1 MNNNIENKIEI
12 IKRGREHFIESV
24 KKWVLIDSQ
33 LKIVNEKTRKMRTMK
48 KNLTDEICNYMAE
61 NNLKNNKISISD
73 GELKIY
79 EKKEYTQLTFG
90 YIEKCLAEIIPEKT
104 NVEYIIN
111 YLKEKREI
119 TSSNDIRRTGEKTLS
134 LP

>member
-1 MNNNIENKIEI
+1 MNNNIENQMTKI
-12 IKRGREHFIESV
+12 KYSREQFIENV

-33 LKIVNEKTRKMRTMK
+33 LKIVNEKTRKMRTI
-48 KNLTDEICNYMAE
+48 KNGLTDEICIYMSE
-61 NNLKNNKISISD
+61 NNIKNNKISISD

-79 EKKEYTQLTFG
+79 EKKEYSQLTFG

-119 TSSNDIRRTGEKTLS
+119 TVSNDIRRNIEK
-134 LP
+134 P

>member
-1 MNNNIENKIEI
+1 MNNNIENQMTKI
-12 IKRGREHFIESV
+12 KYSREQFIENV

-33 LKIVNEKTRKMRTMK
+33 LKIVNEKTRKMRTI
-48 KNLTDEICNYMAE
+48 KNGLTDEICIYMTE

-79 EKKEYTQLTFG
+79 EKKEYSQLTFG

-119 TSSNDIRRTGEKTLS
+119 TVSNDIRRNIEK
-134 LP
+134 P

>member
-1 MNNNIENKIEI
+1 MNNNNIENQMTKI
-12 IKRGREHFIESV
+12 KYSREQFIENV

-33 LKIVNEKTRKMRTMK
+33 LKIVNEKTRKMRTI
-48 KNLTDEICNYMAE
+48 KNGLTDEICIYMSE
-61 NNLKNNKISISD
+61 NNIKNNKISISD

-79 EKKEYTQLTFG
+79 EKKEYSQLTFG

-119 TSSNDIRRTGEKTLS
+119 TVSNDIRRNIEK
-134 LP
+134 P

>member
-1 MNNNIENKIEI
+1 MNNNIENQMTKI
-12 IKRGREHFIESV
+12 KYSREQFIENV

-33 LKIVNEKTRKMRTMK
+33 LKIVNEKTRKMRTI
-48 KNLTDEICNYMAE
+48 KNGLTDEICIYMTE
-61 NNLKNNKISISD
+61 NNIKNNKISISD

-79 EKKEYTQLTFG
+79 EKKEYSQLTFG

-119 TSSNDIRRTGEKTLS
+119 TVSNDIRRNIEK
-134 LP
+134 P

>member
-1 MNNNIENKIEI
+1 MNNNIEGKIVINKVS
-12 IKRGREHFIESV
+12 REHFIESI

-33 LKIVNEKTRKMRTMK
+33 LKIVNEKTRKMRDMK
-48 KNLTDEICNYMAE
+48 KGLTDEICNYMT
-61 NNLKNNKISISD
+61 NLKNNKISISD

-79 EKKEYTQLTFG
+79 EKKEYTALTFG

-119 TSSNDIRRTGEKTLS
+119 TVSNDIRRNIEK
-134 LP
+134 P